1 MVVVGS
7 TLISAVLIVGNL
19 YLRLQLRVYTRRFR
33 QDAGDERTVSRTA
46 SNTPSRRPNGQ
57 AGRESHWLPFVLRG
71 RMLSAAGT
79 MESSMSK
86 AGLDNRHRNHDG
98 EISHKHGNTLIGT
111 LRKIYGQSFA
121 AGYPATEKLSEVL
134 LQLNETSLSQLRR
147 DHETGHL
154 EHKIANAPK

>member
-1 MVVVGS
+1 
-7 TLISAVLIVGNL
+7 
-19 YLRLQLRVYTRRFR
+19 
-33 QDAGDERTVSRTA
+33 
-46 SNTPSRRPNGQ
+46 
-57 AGRESHWLPFVLRG
+57 
-71 RMLSAAGT
+71 MLSDVDT

-86 AGLDNRHRNHDG
+86 ASLDNRHRNHDG
-98 EISHKHGNTLIGT
+98 EISHKHGSALIGT

-121 AGYPATEKLSEVL
+121 AGYPATEKLGEVL